1 MCLHLHSCSFNDM
14 ACLRASAVRD
24 LERNLSH
31 TMGNGW
37 PSKLF
42 NPQSHQRLG
51 LCEKPVEI
59 IKKTSVVAISLN
71 LSSRPPQR
79 SMLVQLNRLT
89 GWSITSEDQQVVVI
103 RAVTVADQVQRR

>member
-51 LCEKPVEI
+51 SCEKPVEI
-59 IKKTSVVAISLN
+59 INNKKD
-71 LSSRPPQR
+71 LSSCYLPE
-79 SMLVQLNRLT
+79 SIVETASAINVSATESSDWLVHYL
-89 GWSITSEDQQVVVI
+89 
-103 RAVTVADQVQRR
+103 